1 VAKAGAASRTV
12 ADPAPTQV
20 KTTAGRAKASE
31 AAADARAR
39 PTKAATKAPDAK
51 TSEAKTSEAKA
62 AAVKP
67 TEAKADTKPTKA
79 APSDPKGAEGKA
91 ADTKTPGESKLSAK
105 TLEKLRKTLVDERDV
120 ILRQASAL
128 EAEAE
133 QLAADRDGGDTQF
146 DEESGEGDSLNI
158 ERERDLML
166 SAHARHTLDE
176 IDAALARMDAG
187 TYGICEVSGK
197 PIPVER
203 LEAIPWARVRA
214 EVQAKRE
221 RRR

>member
-1 VAKAGAASRTV
+1 VRPTARPATAQPTGQPDAAGVEGADEERHVVKSGAGSKA
-12 ADPAPTQV
+12 
-20 KTTAGRAKASE
+20 TAE
-31 AAADARAR
+31 AAEPTARTTGRTKVVEPPAD
-39 PTKAATKAPDAK
+39 
-51 TSEAKTSEAKA
+51 EAKA
-62 AAVKP
+62 AP
-67 TEAKADTKPTKA
+67 KATKA
-79 APSDPKGAEGKA
+79 AAPAAPAKPKPA
-91 ADTKTPGESKLSAK
+91 AAKDVPAAAPEAKLSAK
-105 TLEKLRKTLVDERDV
+105 TLEKLRKTLIDERDV

-133 QLAADRDGGDTQF
+133 ALANDRDGGDTQF

-166 SAHARHTLDE
+166 SAHAHKTLEE

-197 PIPVER
+197 QIPIER

>member
-1 VAKAGAASRTV
+1 VAKAGAAPRTV
-12 ADPAPTQV
+12 ADPAPAQAKSPAARP
-20 KTTAGRAKASE
+20 KTGDAAPVADAKA
-31 AAADARAR
+31 RT
-39 PTKAATKAPDAK
+39 TKAKAAEVKVADAK
-51 TSEAKTSEAKA
+51 TETKA
-62 AAVKP
+62 
-67 TEAKADTKPTKA
+67 TKA
-79 APSDPKGAEGKA
+79 APSDPKSGEGRATDTKSTE
-91 ADTKTPGESKLSAK
+91 TKTPGESKLSAK

-120 ILRQASAL
+120 IMRQASAL

-133 QLAADRDGGDTQF
+133 QLANDRDGGDTQF

>member
-1 VAKAGAASRTV
+1 VAKAGAGSRT
-12 ADPAPTQV
+12 ATEAP
-20 KTTAGRAKASE
+20 
-31 AAADARAR
+31 
-39 PTKAATKAPDAK
+39 P
-51 TSEAKTSEAKA
+51 AKA
-62 AAVKP
+62 AAR
-67 TEAKADTKPTKA
+67 
-79 APSDPKGAEGKA
+79 GKA
-91 ADTKTPGESKLSAK
+91 AEDPAGKAPTKPASKTTKAEPAEAPAKTTARAAKAEAKPKTDAGTAAEPKAAETAKPTQESKLSVK
-105 TLEKLRKTLVDERDV
+105 TLEKLRKVLMDERDV
-120 ILRQASAL
+120 ILRQAAAL

-166 SAHARHTLDE
+166 SAHARHTLEE

>member
-1 VAKAGAASRTV
+1 MAKAGAASRTV

-20 KTTAGRAKASE
+20 KASAARTKTE
-31 AAADARAR
+31 AAPAAR
-39 PTKAATKAPDAK
+39 PTKAAAKPDAK
-51 TSEAKTSEAKA
+51 PAPVKA
-62 AAVKP
+62 

-79 APSDPKGAEGKA
+79 APSDPKGADGKA

>member
-1 VAKAGAASRTV
+1 VAKAGAGSRTV
-12 ADPAPTQV
+12 TEAP
-20 KTTAGRAKASE
+20 
-31 AAADARAR
+31 
-39 PTKAATKAPDAK
+39 P
-51 TSEAKTSEAKA
+51 AKA
-62 AAVKP
+62 APARGKAAEAEP
-67 TEAKADTKPTKA
+67 APSRTTKAKAAEAAPARPAARSTKAEPKPAKAEPETKTKHAAEPKADAKPAETTKPT
-79 APSDPKGAEGKA
+79 
-91 ADTKTPGESKLSAK
+91 GESKLSAK
-105 TLEKLRKTLVDERDV
+105 TLEKLRKTLTDERDV
-120 ILRQASAL
+120 ILRQAAAL

-166 SAHARHTLDE
+166 SAHARHTLEE

>member
-12 ADPAPTQV
+12 TDPAPTQV
-20 KTTAGRAKASE
+20 KTPAARAKPGE
-31 AAADARAR
+31 ADAKAR
-39 PTKAATKAPDAK
+39 TTKTAKPAEATDLKGAEVKATETK
-51 TSEAKTSEAKA
+51 T
-62 AAVKP
+62 
-67 TEAKADTKPTKA
+67 DTKPTKA
-79 APSDPKGAEGKA
+79 APSDPKGADGKA
-91 ADTKTPGESKLSAK
+91 ADTKPPGESKLSAK

-133 QLAADRDGGDTQF
+133 QLANDRDGGDTQF
-146 DEESGEGDSLNI
+146 DEESGEGDSLSM